1 MRKRERGH
9 RNPSRPISAD
19 DHCHA
24 ASKCLYRAYY
34 TVWKKWSSFSL
45 KENNS
50 FELLMTRKSESVGG
64 CDYCRLIKLIIGIW
78 IYHATDYTQIWKNKC
93 IFLFVCVFLSFVVYV
108 TFYSRSNAQINI
120 VNSSSVILL
129 FFCLGQAYF
138 FAYLP
143 QSRLQKYD
151 EN

>member
-9 RNPSRPISAD
+9 RYPSRPISAD

-24 ASKCLYRAYY
+24 ASKCLYCAYY

-50 FELLMTRKSESVGG
+50 FELLMTRKSESGGG

-78 IYHATDYTQIWKNKC
+78 IYHATDYTQIWKKKC
-93 IFLFVCVFLSFVVYV
+93 IFFFVCVFLSFVVYV

-120 VNSSSVILL
+120 VNSSSVTLVLL
-129 FFCLGQAYF
+129 SGALDLFLCFPPSVSLCRF
-138 FAYLP
+138 M
-143 QSRLQKYD
+143 
-151 EN
+151 